1 MWLWVK
7 AWLWST
13 CHCDWLYQVQKKQLL
28 PRIPVLDKV
37 TWAFQYHV
45 HQCLIKWHRLSS
57 CYSYRKLLQIVRYI
71 WHPKVPLESLTCIQ
85 HTPIHPTIVT
95 CHLLLSTRIS
105 KIPVL
110 SLYLWGRPEKE
121 DSFTSAHFFSK
132 MSQKKAWE
140 AEKLSGETVS
150 PSSLSGKHSYM
161 TSRTW
166 HWFSVFLKQEEASN
180 VLQRQ
185 RRANSF
191 FEEIKLG
198 SLERECIEERCSYEE
213 AREIYRDTERTVSNT
228 GLGEHSLS

>member
-1 MWLWVK
+1 MSFPVPC
-7 AWLWST
+7 T
-13 CHCDWLYQVQKKQLL
+13 
-28 PRIPVLDKV
+28 PVLDNV
-37 TWAFQYHV
+37 M
-45 HQCLIKWHRLSS
+45 
-57 CYSYRKLLQIVRYI
+57 VRCI

-85 HTPIHPTIVT
+85 HTHIHPTIVT
-95 CHLLLSTRIS
+95 CHLLLSSRIS

-110 SLYLWGRPEKE
+110 SLYLWGRSEKKK
-121 DSFTSAHFFSK
+121 DSFTSVHLFSK

-140 AEKLSGETVS
+140 AEQLSGETV
-150 PSSLSGKHSYM
+150 PQSSLSGKHSYM

-166 HWFSVFLKQEEASN
+166 HCFSVFLKQEEASN
-180 VLQRQ
+180 ILQRQ